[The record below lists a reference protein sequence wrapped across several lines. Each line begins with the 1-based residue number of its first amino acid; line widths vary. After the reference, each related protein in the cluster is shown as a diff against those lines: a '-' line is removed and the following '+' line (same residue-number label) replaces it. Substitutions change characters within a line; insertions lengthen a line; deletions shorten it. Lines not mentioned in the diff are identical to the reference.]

1 MQSLQKVAAITLL
14 FSTTAVNA
22 GTYQALCAG
31 TKCTV
36 NLSPTSITSPFGT
49 IPTNR
54 VTNWGGGGDSSTAV
68 GTGIATTVLL
78 GPIGLLGFLAK
89 KHDYNFLVNG
99 YDKSGKEI
107 SLQIQF
113 RNDKPAKRF
122 INEMNMLTK
131 LGMGQTR
138 TASEIMQAESASS
151 TGISAGTLEGDAA
164 LEGGAVLEGGNTSIL
179 GATKKSSQN
188 CWTTYLENN
197 PAMSQWAEANPAMAE
212 SNKKKF
218 DDC

>member
-1 MQSLQKVAAITLL
+1 M
-14 FSTTAVNA
+14 
-22 GTYQALCAG
+22 
-31 TKCTV
+31 KCGMSKT
-36 NLSPTSITSPFGT
+36 
-49 IPTNR
+49 
-54 VTNWGGGGDSSTAV
+54 
-68 GTGIATTVLL
+68 
-78 GPIGLLGFLAK
+78 
-89 KHDYNFLVNG
+89 
-99 YDKSGKEI
+99 EC
-107 SLQIQF
+107 
-113 RNDKPAKRF
+113 KRF

-151 TGISAGTLEGDAA
+151 TGISTGTLEGDAA
-164 LEGGAVLEGGNTSIL
+164 VEAGNTSIL